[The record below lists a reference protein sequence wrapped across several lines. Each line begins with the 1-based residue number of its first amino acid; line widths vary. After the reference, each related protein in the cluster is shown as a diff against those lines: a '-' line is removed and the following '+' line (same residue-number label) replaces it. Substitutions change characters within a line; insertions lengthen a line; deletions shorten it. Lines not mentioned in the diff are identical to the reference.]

1 MQFELYNRTKL
12 CVRIDCISLGW
23 SVVVIILTAVVIV
36 VVVIVIVVIIIVG
49 RDCVL
54 VCVGFRLSTVSFEG
68 IGGNYN

>member
-1 MQFELYNRTKL
+1 MMQFELYNRTKL

-23 SVVVIILTAVVIV
+23 SVVVIILMAVVIV
-36 VVVIVIVVIIIVG
+36 VVVVVIIVG

-68 IGGNYN
+68 LCGNYN